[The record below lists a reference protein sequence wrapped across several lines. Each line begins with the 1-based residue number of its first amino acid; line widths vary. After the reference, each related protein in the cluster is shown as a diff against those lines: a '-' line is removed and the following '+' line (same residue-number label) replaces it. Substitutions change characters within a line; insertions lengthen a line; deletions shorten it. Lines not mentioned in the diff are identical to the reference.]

1 MPDLALLAVVSIVVL
16 ALVFDFT
23 NGFHDAANSIA
34 TVVSTRVLT
43 PRLAVIWAALF
54 NFVAFLVF
62 QTAVANTVGKTVD
75 PDVVSEAVIFAGLTG
90 AIAWNFLTWWLGL
103 PTSSSHAL
111 IGGFAGAGVAKAGFG
126 VLDASSLE
134 KTILFIP
141 LSPLFGMSLGF
152 VLMLA
157 SLWIFRRATP
167 GRVDGLFRRLQLLS
181 AAAFSLGHGGN
192 DAQKTMGIIAALL
205 VGSGYLELQPDG
217 DLPVPLWIVLSAHAA
232 IALGTLAGGWR
243 IVKTLGQRIT
253 DLKPVG
259 GFSAETA
266 AACSLY
272 LATALGIPVST
283 THTITG
289 AIVGVGATRRLS
301 AVRWGVA
308 GRIVWAWVLTIPA
321 AAAIAAVTYA
331 IAVSPFGLA
340 ALVLA
345 AIAVI
350 AAVLLAGRRAARR
363 LPAPAQPT
371 EPAEPAEPAE
381 PVGPTER

>member
-1 MPDLALLAVVSIVVL
+1 MPDLALVAVITIVVL

-43 PRLAVIWAALF
+43 PRMAVVWAALF

-62 QTAVANTVGKTVD
+62 QTHVANTVGKTVD
-75 PDVVSEAVIFAGLTG
+75 SAVVSEAVVFAGLTG

-111 IGGFAGAGVAKAGFG
+111 IGGFAGAGIAKAGFG
-126 VLDASSLE
+126 VLDAGSLE

-141 LSPLFGMSLGF
+141 LSPLFGMALGF
-152 VLMLA
+152 VLML
-157 SLWIFRRATP
+157 SSMWIFHRASP
-167 GRVDGLFRRLQLLS
+167 ARVDGLFRRLQLLS

-192 DAQKTMGIIAALL
+192 DAQKTMGIISALL
-205 VGSGYLELQPDG
+205 VGSGYLQLKENG

-253 DLKPVG
+253 ALKPVG

-266 AACSLY
+266 AASALY
-272 LATALGIPVST
+272 LATFLGIPVST

-308 GRIVWAWVLTIPA
+308 GRIVWAWILTIPA
-321 AAAIAAVTYA
+321 AGLVAAVAYW
-331 IAVSPFGLA
+331 AVASHVLFLGVVVLA
-340 ALVLA
+340 ALA
-345 AIAVI
+345 GI
-350 AAVLLAGRRAARR
+350 VLLGRRLWR
-363 LPAPAQPT
+363 Q
-371 EPAEPAEPAE
+371 
-381 PVGPTER
+381 PVGAPGR